1 MFLTKS
7 SSLLDAFFNVVYP
20 QDCCICQREVRRRHL
35 GVVCE
40 ECWQSTTLFTD
51 FESICWKCGVPLLF
65 PKQFASKDLR
75 CRKCDSQPFTTARAV
90 GIYEKALR
98 QSVLELKRRPN
109 MARQLQLLLQAVA
122 SLSPFHQCTRI
133 VPVPLHPVRER
144 ARGFNQAA
152 VIART
157 VSVATGL
164 AVDYRSLVRIL
175 YSEKHRAGLDAKGRR
190 ETVSNAFE
198 VTQQRV
204 IQGEN
209 ILLVDDVLTT
219 GATANSCAAVLLE
232 AGAGTVSVLTIARS
246 RR

>member
-1 MFLTKS
+1 
-7 SSLLDAFFNVVYP
+7 
-20 QDCCICQREVRRRHL
+20 
-35 GVVCE
+35 
-40 ECWQSTTLFTD
+40 
-51 FESICWKCGVPLLF
+51 
-65 PKQFASKDLR
+65 
-75 CRKCDSQPFTTARAV
+75 
-90 GIYEKALR
+90 
-98 QSVLELKRRPN
+98 
-109 MARQLQLLLQAVA
+109 
-122 SLSPFHQCTRI
+122 
-133 VPVPLHPVRER
+133 LHPVRER
-144 ARGFNQAA
+144 TRGFNQAA

-157 VSVATGL
+157 VSVTTGL
-164 AVDYRSLVRIL
+164 PVDDRSLVRIL

-219 GATANSCAAVLLE
+219 GATANSCATVLLE